1 MSGVHTMEGRASLS
15 HRLGLGIILLF
26 QITIIPIIGFSLT
39 YLIKIDRENFGI
51 SIRAELFQW
60 IIISGL
66 TYGII
71 CLVLALIIGGFRPS
85 PVVERGGWIP
95 TLGLSKRRYDP
106 ELIDRAKMAAY
117 SSPYGKMSRLVS
129 NQIKD
134 DQSELFAVHGGLQ
147 LLAVPS
153 QVLLISIPILVMEG
167 IPEDLIR
174 KDSAFELGML
184 GYIIALWVS
193 FRVQPIISSQFIG
206 FAAMFRKI
214 LWRITKISWILPV
227 IILWACARFI
237 LRFSLDSLGIEITQW
252 HDVQLEGVILNLVAP
267 EAKIPETAIIDF
279 LVAISVLPM
288 AAFTTISVLG
298 GSNGLS
304 PWMKSK
310 EEGLENLSQ
319 NKLPEPKSQEDEY
332 TQNESQVHNDE
343 KNEFASSEYHDDS
356 DDDDDDE
363 GRMIDI
369 PFNLF
374 G

>member
-1 MSGVHTMEGRASLS
+1 
-15 HRLGLGIILLF
+15 
-26 QITIIPIIGFSLT
+26 
-39 YLIKIDRENFGI
+39 
-51 SIRAELFQW
+51 
-60 IIISGL
+60 
-66 TYGII
+66 
-71 CLVLALIIGGFRPS
+71 
-85 PVVERGGWIP
+85 
-95 TLGLSKRRYDP
+95 
-106 ELIDRAKMAAY
+106 MAAY

-129 NQIKD
+129 NQIKE

-237 LRFSLDSLGIEITQW
+237 LRFSLDSLGIEIAQW

-267 EAKIPETAIIDF
+267 EAIIPETAIIDF

-310 EEGLENLSQ
+310 EEDLENLSQ

-343 KNEFASSEYHDDS
+343 KNQLTSSEYHDDS
-356 DDDDDDE
+356 DDDDDDDE

>member
-1 MSGVHTMEGRASLS
+1 M
-15 HRLGLGIILLF
+15 
-26 QITIIPIIGFSLT
+26 
-39 YLIKIDRENFGI
+39 
-51 SIRAELFQW
+51 
-60 IIISGL
+60 
-66 TYGII
+66 
-71 CLVLALIIGGFRPS
+71 
-85 PVVERGGWIP
+85 
-95 TLGLSKRRYDP
+95 
-106 ELIDRAKMAAY
+106 
-117 SSPYGKMSRLVS
+117 
-129 NQIKD
+129 
-134 DQSELFAVHGGLQ
+134 
-147 LLAVPS
+147 
-153 QVLLISIPILVMEG
+153 
-167 IPEDLIR
+167 
-174 KDSAFELGML
+174 
-184 GYIIALWVS
+184 
-193 FRVQPIISSQFIG
+193 
-206 FAAMFRKI
+206 
-214 LWRITKISWILPV
+214 
-227 IILWACARFI
+227 WACARFI

-310 EEGLENLSQ
+310 EEDLENLSQ

-343 KNEFASSEYHDDS
+343 KNEFTSSEYHD

>member
-1 MSGVHTMEGRASLS
+1 
-15 HRLGLGIILLF
+15 
-26 QITIIPIIGFSLT
+26 
-39 YLIKIDRENFGI
+39 
-51 SIRAELFQW
+51 
-60 IIISGL
+60 
-66 TYGII
+66 
-71 CLVLALIIGGFRPS
+71 
-85 PVVERGGWIP
+85 
-95 TLGLSKRRYDP
+95 
-106 ELIDRAKMAAY
+106 MAAY

-129 NQIKD
+129 NQIKE

-167 IPEDLIR
+167 IPEGLIR

-267 EAKIPETAIIDF
+267 EAIIPETAIIDF

-310 EEGLENLSQ
+310 EEDLENLSQ

-343 KNEFASSEYHDDS
+343 KNQLTSSEYHDNS
-356 DDDDDDE
+356 DDDDDDDDD